1 MMNDER
7 SPMLPDVLNPTPLI
21 AEVLPLLP
29 PSRDKLTLIVKGTF
43 DVRRDGRTRLPKA
56 QLPLS
61 GDEHEGDATTPVR
74 YEGDLVPF
82 KPRADL
88 LCVGRAYAPG
98 GQPLTSLAVR
108 FGLLE
113 RPKEIR
119 VFGERRLRM
128 LGPTPEI
135 GPPEP
140 FTSMDLSYCRAFGGV
155 DPDDPDGGVCPT
167 NPLGRGWARKAGAQ
181 RDRPMPNL
189 EDPRQPLH
197 GLGEPQAPAGFG
209 PIGRT
214 WQPRLALAG
223 TYDERWQR
231 ERAPEPP
238 EDFDYR
244 FFNAAP
250 ADQQIERLRGDESLW
265 VENLHPELSRLTVR
279 LPGVRIRAFL
289 EAAPQ
294 LRDDPAVVGGLRELR
309 LRLDTVWLDME
320 ALCLVLVW
328 RAGLYAAHVAE
339 DGALLIG
346 AERIADEPKPVAIH
360 AAQLTA
366 LKAEALAADLEID
379 EAEEELAG

>member
-1 MMNDER
+1 MDDER
-7 SPMLPDVLNPTPLI
+7 SPMLPDVLNPTPLV
-21 AEVLPLLP
+21 AEALPLFP

-43 DVRRDGRTRLPKA
+43 EVRRDGRTRLAEA

-61 GDEHEGDATTPVR
+61 ADEHEGGEATPVR
-74 YEGDLVPF
+74 YESDLVPF

-98 GQPLTSLAVR
+98 GQPVASLPVR
-108 FGLLE
+108 FGLLD

-119 VFGERRLRM
+119 VVGDRRLRM
-128 LGPTPEI
+128 VGPTPEV

-140 FTSMDLSYCRAFGGV
+140 FTSMDLSYCRAFGGA
-155 DPDDPDGGVCPT
+155 DPEDPNGASVCPT
-167 NPLGRGWARKAGAQ
+167 NPFGRGYARNAGAQ

-189 EDPRQPLH
+189 EDPRQPLRS
-197 GLGEPQAPAGFG
+197 LAEPLPPAGFG
-209 PIGRT
+209 PMGRT

-223 TYDERWQR
+223 TYDERWQT

-250 ADQQIERLRGDESLW
+250 PDQQIEGYLRGDESLW

-279 LPGVRIRAFL
+279 LPGVRMRAFV
-289 EAAPQ
+289 EAGA
-294 LRDDPAVVGGLRELR
+294 DVAHVGAGLRELR

-320 ALCLVLVW
+320 ALRLVLVW
-328 RAGLYAAHVAE
+328 RAAFYASHVAE
-339 DGALLIG
+339 GGALLIG
-346 AERIADEPKPVAIH
+346 AERIADEPKPVALH
-360 AAQLTA
+360 AAQLAA
-366 LKAEALAADLEID
+366 LKAEALAVDVEADEV
-379 EAEEELAG
+379 EQMLAG

>member
-1 MMNDER
+1 
-7 SPMLPDVLNPTPLI
+7 MLPDVLNPTPLV

-29 PSRDKLTLIVKGTF
+29 PSRDKLTLVVKGTF
-43 DVRRDGRTRLPKA
+43 DVRRDGRTRLAKA

-61 GDEHEGDATTPVR
+61 GDEHEGGPATPVR
-74 YEGDLVPF
+74 YESDLVPF

-88 LCVGRAYAPG
+88 LCVGRAHAPG
-98 GQPLTSLAVR
+98 GQPVASLAVR
-108 FGLLE
+108 FGLAD

-119 VFGERRLRM
+119 VVGDRRLRM
-128 LGPTPEI
+128 VGPTAEI

-140 FTSMDLSYCRAFGGV
+140 FTSMDLSYSRAFGGA
-155 DPDDPDGGVCPT
+155 DPEDPDGMSFCLT
-167 NPLGRGWARKAGAQ
+167 NPLGCGYAHKAGAQ

-189 EDPRQPLH
+189 EDPRRPLRT
-197 GLGEPQAPAGFG
+197 LGEALPPAGFG

-223 TYDERWQR
+223 TYDERWQT

-250 ADQQIERLRGDESLW
+250 ADQQVDGYLRGDESLW
-265 VENLHPELSRLTVR
+265 VENLHPELPRLTVR
-279 LPGVRIRAFL
+279 LPGVRIRAFF
-289 EAAPQ
+289 EAAAD
-294 LRDDPAVVGGLRELR
+294 LADERVVSGLRELR
-309 LRLDTVWLDME
+309 LRLDTAWLDME
-320 ALCLVLVW
+320 ALRLVLVW
-328 RAGLYAAHVAE
+328 RVGLYAAHVAE
-339 DGALLIG
+339 GGVLLIG

-366 LKAEALAADLEID
+366 LKAEALAVDVEAD
-379 EAEEELAG
+379 EAEQSLAG

>member
-1 MMNDER
+1 
-7 SPMLPDVLNPTPLI
+7 MLPDVLNSTPLI

-43 DVRRDGRTRLPKA
+43 DVRRDGRTRLAKA

-61 GDEHEGDATTPVR
+61 GDEHEGGETTPVR
-74 YEGDLVPF
+74 YESDLVPF

-88 LCVGRAYAPG
+88 LCVGRAHAPG
-98 GQPLTSLAVR
+98 GQAVTSLSVR
-108 FGLLE
+108 FGLLD

-119 VFGERRLRM
+119 VFGDRRLRM
-128 LGPTPEI
+128 FGPTPEI
-135 GPPEP
+135 SPPAP
-140 FTSMDLSYCRAFGGV
+140 FTAMDLSYSRAFGGA
-155 DPDDPDGGVCPT
+155 DPEDPDGSFCPT
-167 NPLGRGWARKAGAQ
+167 NPLGRGYARKAGAQ

-189 EDPRQPLH
+189 EDPRHPLH
-197 GLGEPQAPAGFG
+197 NLGEPAAPAGFG

-244 FFNAAP
+244 FFNSAP
-250 ADQQIERLRGDESLW
+250 AEQQIERLRGDESLW

-279 LPGVRIRAFL
+279 LPGVRIRAFF

-294 LRDDPAVVGGLRELR
+294 LRDDPAVVVGLRELR
-309 LRLDTVWLDME
+309 LRLDTAWLDME
-320 ALCLVLVW
+320 ALRLVLVW
-328 RAGLYAAHVAE
+328 RTGLYASHVAE
-339 DGALLIG
+339 NGALLIG
-346 AERIADEPKPVAIH
+346 AERIADEPKAVAIH
-360 AAQLTA
+360 AVQLTA
-366 LKAEALAADLEID
+366 LKAEALAVDAEAA
-379 EAEEELAG
+379 EAEQELTD